1 MEMVLFYS
9 IRIIE
14 MPNDVLGRNLVSLLN
29 LMMGRDYANDQ
40 SGPSQLT
47 SLWTL
52 AECVLLSVSVDICS
66 ETLDCAFAVLPI
78 CEISPCAT

>member
-1 MEMVLFYS
+1 MENGPILKYTY
-9 IRIIE
+9 IIE
-14 MPNDVLGRNLVSLLN
+14 MPKMASLLN